1 MKKSIILIFSG
12 IFLAAIVSSCNKDD
26 KNKNGGEK
34 FSKLTVEQNKAV
46 VEDAGIALVGTMDN
60 MKALQTTDVLFNLT
74 DMMSGSSGAKK
85 AVFSK
90 ESKILSTLETFVAAA
105 KGEKKLND
113 VFKAMVASKE
123 LSEDPQ
129 SIQEFWD
136 ANVGTYTWNP
146 GLSDWDIVLGGTT
159 FLFLFPSS
167 DVATTN
173 DATFTISDYTG
184 VTISP
189 PVDTSYTGD
198 FPVAVNAELKVG
210 TMSLITYVFA
220 AEYNTDGIPKKVA
233 SDLTIENYKFEIDL
247 TNDTKVVAAN
257 YKFLENTTVIMEMGA
272 TGEGLFT
279 EANYDANTKTTTE
292 TYTNTYGYWNYVL
305 NPSTGLYDQVWVEET
320 YSWEETNTNTDFE
333 EILNSAAAHFQLFE
347 LAIRGDVNVK
357 GLVDQINII
366 DKNREDNIIN
376 DATADSLTAININK
390 FMNLR
395 LVNVTTNEIM
405 AKAQAYVLKDLDY
418 FGNEYTSVD
427 LRLTFNDGSP
437 IDVETYFD
445 SGFNGFVDEMNNFIT
460 GVNSD
465 FNTSIEPIIY

>member
-210 TMSLITYVFA
+210 TKSLITYVFG

-233 SDLTIENYKFEIDL
+233 SDLTIEN
-247 TNDTKVVAAN
+247 
-257 YKFLENTTVIMEMGA
+257 
-272 TGEGLFT
+272 
-279 EANYDANTKTTTE
+279 
-292 TYTNTYGYWNYVL
+292 
-305 NPSTGLYDQVWVEET
+305 
-320 YSWEETNTNTDFE
+320 
-333 EILNSAAAHFQLFE
+333 
-347 LAIRGDVNVK
+347 
-357 GLVDQINII
+357 
-366 DKNREDNIIN
+366 
-376 DATADSLTAININK
+376 
-390 FMNLR
+390 
-395 LVNVTTNEIM
+395 
-405 AKAQAYVLKDLDY
+405 
-418 FGNEYTSVD
+418 
-427 LRLTFNDGSP
+427 
-437 IDVETYFD
+437 
-445 SGFNGFVDEMNNFIT
+445 
-460 GVNSD
+460 
-465 FNTSIEPIIY
+465 